1 MPFEGEDQLFI
12 SPWMSL
18 CIHIVLNIF
27 KAAASDQVDLV
38 RFHRMNGTTGR
49 PAEEVTTNNL
59 LMQNTVV
66 YSLMLSASVI
76 FSFIS
81 ATSIFFLNNSGIR
94 NELGGNYYLFF
105 FISAA
110 GLAVSLL
117 LAVISS
123 VYLRKNL
130 LHMRSGTSPN
140 QANVNENVPDENAG
154 SDYLPAFLDEAER
167 DIYEMIVDAGGSM
180 LQRDIVGMKR
190 YSRSKVTRSLD
201 RLERAELVNRMRHG
215 NINMLV
221 ARRIP
226 DKNRSK

>member
-12 SPWMSL
+12 SLWMSF

-140 QANVNENVPDENAG
+140 QANVNKNVPDENAG

-215 NINMLV
+215 NTNMLV